1 MFFAINKFKYFDMKK
16 INENKFQFK
25 KMTILDLNQ
34 LKSIKGGVDENTGG
48 IFTDPKP
55 KPEAPAPR

>member
-1 MFFAINKFKYFDMKK
+1 MFFAINKFKYFGMKK

-25 KMTILDLNQ
+25 KMTIVDLNQ
-34 LKSIKGGVDENTGG
+34 LKSIRGGLEPNTDG
-48 IFTDPKP
+48 IFTDP